1 MASLNKVM
9 LIGNLGADP
18 EVRSTGSGQSVA
30 TMRIATTERWTDKNG
45 QKADRTEWH
54 RVIAWGKQA
63 ELCKEY
69 LTKGRQIYVDGR
81 LQTREWTD
89 KDGNKRWTTEVV
101 ATRVLFL
108 GSAAGRTA
116 PVRDEATVSEGA
128 ASFTETSVP
137 GFPTDDATISDTGS
151 SDIPFS
157 VDLSF

>member
-30 TMRIATTERWTDKNG
+30 TMRMATTEHWTDKTG
-45 QKADRTEWH
+45 QKAEKTEWH

-69 LTKGRQIYVDGR
+69 LTKGRQIYVDGK

-116 PVRDEATVSEGA
+116 ATRTEASASEGA
-128 ASFTETSVP
+128 STFGDTAMP
-137 GFPTDDATISDTGS
+137 GFPVEEATISDTGG
-151 SDIPFS
+151 SDIPF
-157 VDLSF
+157 